1 MFEGDSAIRIPDTH
15 SVRKATIPAKI
26 EHLFFTTEVTVRRNE
41 AVPYPVYL
49 KGLGYSL
56 DKVSG

>member
-1 MFEGDSAIRIPDTH
+1 MFEGDSALMFPDTA

-26 EHLFFTTEVTVRRNE
+26 GHLFFNTEVTVRRNE
-41 AVPYPVYL
+41 ADPYPVYL

-56 DKVSG
+56 DDISG